1 MCLNLRSELH
11 GPKDF
16 DHCFTVEGK
25 CYTFGSNQFGQLGY
39 EKEPQDRRPALVKAL
54 NSCKLSA
61 VACGD
66 TFTMA
71 VSEGIYIKFFL
82 DLYIFCCCY
91 SIMLHIISLYSVYM
105 CTCVHVCMHV
115 RVCMCV
121 CASFA

>member
-1 MCLNLRSELH
+1 MD
-11 GPKDF
+11 PTKDF
-16 DHCFTVEGK
+16 DCCFTVEGK

-71 VSEGIYIKFFL
+71 VSEGIYIYFL
-82 DLYIFCCCY
+82 KIWIFKY
-91 SIMLHIISLYSVYM
+91 FLLIQYNVTHYQSVQ
-105 CTCVHVCMHV
+105 CVHVCACVHACAYV
-115 RVCMCV
+115 CV
-121 CASFA
+121 CVHVLYSYV